1 LGRAQGDAIVFR
13 QKLKINDA
21 PEVVALKCALA
32 LEELARQ
39 RYELPGFS
47 TLLKIARAARSRV
60 NREYQAGL
68 LETLDASAKEK
79 LFGNRQI
86 RPLPFFVVTI
96 FTFGLAGKF
105 ASKVVSVISILRCN
119 SSTNWRALT
128 GCPSAE

>member
-1 LGRAQGDAIVFR
+1 MIQGDAIVFR

-60 NREYQAGL
+60 NREYQARL
-68 LETLDASAKEK
+68 CETLDASAKEK
-79 LFGNRQI
+79 LFGI
-86 RPLPFFVVTI
+86 LTRPSGEPRSL
-96 FTFGLAGKF
+96 
-105 ASKVVSVISILRCN
+105 
-119 SSTNWRALT
+119 
-128 GCPSAE
+128 